1 MVDAQAFM
9 LSADDIFYVSGLLFL
24 ALIFL
29 VWFARRSH
37 SAVAASAASG
47 AH

>member
-1 MVDAQAFM
+1 M

-24 ALIFL
+24 ALIGL
-29 VWFARRSH
+29 VWFARPLRGG
-37 SAVAASAASG
+37 AGGAGGAAASG